1 MSYIT
6 AGPSMSDCI
15 IRVEKLENGYEVEI
29 CDPKIM
35 AENEKPKSSWQ
46 DPWKGYAFTT
56 SQEAVAFISE
66 HMDSLKSPPDAD
78 KEYGDAFKQAA
89 NEDN

>member
-1 MSYIT
+1 MSN
-6 AGPSMSDCI
+6 CI

-35 AENEKPKSSWQ
+35 AANEKPKSSWQ

-56 SQEAVAFISE
+56 AKEAVAFMAE
-66 HMDSLKSPPDAD
+66 HMDSLQPPPSAD
-78 KEYGDAFKQAA
+78 KEYSDAFKQAA
-89 NEDN
+89 ESED